1 MADMTLV
8 DMLDIIGTFAFGLS
22 GATVAIRKD
31 LDLFGILVLSAS
43 VGVAG
48 GTMRDVLLGDVPP
61 DSLKDV
67 RLLLVASGAGLCAF
81 FLGVR
86 LEKLRRPVML
96 LDAVGL
102 GFFAVSGCDKALS
115 YGLSPL
121 AAILLGVMTGVG
133 GGVLRDMMAAEIP
146 RVLREDIYA
155 AAALAGAALYAGA
168 HHWGLALMPS
178 AIGAIMLTFGLRVG
192 AERFGWR
199 LPRAPWS

>member
-1 MADMTLV
+1 MTLV
-8 DMLDIIGTFAFGLS
+8 DMLDIVGTFAFGLS

-67 RLLLVASGAGLCAF
+67 RLLLVASSAGLAAF
-81 FLGVR
+81 FLGHR

-102 GFFAVSGCDKALS
+102 GFFAVAGCHKALTH
-115 YGLSPL
+115 GLPPL

-146 RVLREDIYA
+146 RVLREDVYA
-155 AAALAGAALYAGA
+155 AAALAGAAAYAA
-168 HHWGLALMPS
+168 AFHFALPLLPA
-178 AIGAIMLTFGLRVG
+178 AIAAIVLTVALRVG
-192 AERFGWR
+192 AEHFGWR